1 MSKKMAL
8 VVLGMHRSGTSSV
21 AGALAM
27 LGAQPPK
34 TLLAPSDDNPKGF
47 WESWEIIQLNDRILQ
62 AGESWWNDWR
72 RFDQAKISDAHRLAF
87 QADIRSTLMAEFGE
101 ADTIVV
107 KDPRCCRL
115 WSFWEPALQD
125 AGYEPLYVL
134 PIRSPIEVARSLNA
148 RNGFNI
154 TEGLILWLRH
164 VLEAERATR
173 GRPRV
178 ISPWTTFMA
187 DWRGEIVRIE
197 AILGWRSPPL
207 DGAEADTVDDF
218 LHPDLRRQRAAGSD
232 DSQTHPWVGEAF
244 GLMLKLANHDT
255 ADTWE
260 EIDDLSRR
268 FETASDLYGGALGSI
283 LWNAHL
289 SLTRDAELKF
299 AQSEVLRIQEQV
311 TSLQTASAD
320 MERTVVELDQSLS
333 DLRTLSETH
342 RQRIAEDEN
351 IKALLVAQLSALE
364 SAHRDLAEA
373 HQRLGR
379 EAAAQTQAA
388 DKRIADLLDA
398 VQRQVDER
406 AQFVSDLEAAVRD
419 TMAQHEMSSKALD
432 ELRTRLTRH
441 PVRTAWAFMTRSEA
455 THQ

>member
-1 MSKKMAL
+1 MSNKMAL

-173 GRPRV
+173 GKPRV

-187 DWRGEIVRIE
+187 DWRGEIARIE

-207 DGAEADTVDDF
+207 DGAESDAVDDF
-218 LHPDLRRQRAAGSD
+218 LHPDLRRQRAAGND
-232 DSQTHPWVGEAF
+232 DSQTHPWAGEAF
-244 GLMLKLANHDT
+244 ALMLKLANHDA

-289 SLTRDAELKF
+289 SLTRDAELRF

-320 MERTVVELDQSLS
+320 RERTVAELDQSVS
-333 DLRTLSETH
+333 NLRTLSEAH
-342 RQRIAEDEN
+342 QQRIAEDDT

-364 SAHRDLAEA
+364 SSHRDLSET
-373 HQRLGR
+373 HERLGR

-398 VQRQVDER
+398 AQRQAEER
-406 AQFVSDLEAAVRD
+406 VRIISDLEAAVRD
-419 TMAQHEMSSKALD
+419 KTTQYEMSSRALD
-432 ELRTRLTRH
+432 ELKTKLIRH
-441 PVRTAWAFMTRSEA
+441 PVRTAWAFMTRSKA
-455 THQ
+455 VHQ

>member
-197 AILGWRSPPL
+197 AILGWRSDVTP
-207 DGAEADTVDDF
+207 VS
-218 LHPDLRRQRAAGSD
+218 HPAITR
-232 DSQTHPWVGEAF
+232 V
-244 GLMLKLANHDT
+244 
-255 ADTWE
+255 
-260 EIDDLSRR
+260 
-268 FETASDLYGGALGSI
+268 LG
-283 LWNAHL
+283 
-289 SLTRDAELKF
+289 
-299 AQSEVLRIQEQV
+299 
-311 TSLQTASAD
+311 
-320 MERTVVELDQSLS
+320 
-333 DLRTLSETH
+333 
-342 RQRIAEDEN
+342 
-351 IKALLVAQLSALE
+351 
-364 SAHRDLAEA
+364 
-373 HQRLGR
+373 
-379 EAAAQTQAA
+379 
-388 DKRIADLLDA
+388 
-398 VQRQVDER
+398 
-406 AQFVSDLEAAVRD
+406 
-419 TMAQHEMSSKALD
+419 
-432 ELRTRLTRH
+432 
-441 PVRTAWAFMTRSEA
+441 
-455 THQ
+455 